1 MWVSMEDELYLV
13 LDRPA
18 KYSRKYSSLV
28 DSMVLFSDH
37 SHSLMAW
44 SYQYWLGCMD
54 GLDDMDDSRVD
65 TWSYEVSVMFHSAIE
80 LTVVR

>member
-1 MWVSMEDELYLV
+1 M

-18 KYSRKYSSLV
+18 KYSRKYSASV
-28 DSMVLFSDH
+28 DSMMLFSDH

-44 SYQYWLGCMD
+44 SYQYLLDYMD
-54 GLDDMDDSRVD
+54 GLDDMDDSMVD
-65 TWSYEVSVMFHSAIE
+65 TWSCEVSVMFHWAIE